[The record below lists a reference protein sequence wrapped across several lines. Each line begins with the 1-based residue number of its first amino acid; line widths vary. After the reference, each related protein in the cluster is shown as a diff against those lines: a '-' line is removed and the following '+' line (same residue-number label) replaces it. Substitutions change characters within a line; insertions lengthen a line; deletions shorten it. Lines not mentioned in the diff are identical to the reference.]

1 MSSTAASGLT
11 WSLRDRSPAEI
22 PILADGPGLSP
33 QWAWGGSTGRGIRV
47 CVVDSGIE
55 RDHPLVGQVDG
66 SYLVLRDPDGT
77 ITVEPTETGDTCGH
91 GTACAGIIRRT
102 APDCELYSV
111 RVLGQRFSGTGDV
124 LLAGL
129 RWAVEQRFDVIN
141 LSLSTTRPQFT
152 DALRAIADEAA
163 FARTVIVASAHNTP
177 VESFPWRFSSVISV
191 GSHQEEDAGLYLY
204 NPSPPV
210 EFFAQGQNV
219 TVPGWAARPSAPP
232 ATASPPRTSPGSAP
246 GSSPSIPRSP
256 RSSSRTSSTW
266 PPPTSRSATGTVT
279 EVANEVANESAPAPH
294 PRRHP
299 MTENRTVTQVD
310 PVARELLQ
318 SVVDTA
324 RAIFGAQ
331 ASSIFLLETGADELV
346 FQAVSGQGQESL
358 VGRRFPAG
366 RGVAGWVAS
375 SGEPMVVDDLSS
387 NGNFARDL
395 AESTGYVP
403 DSLMAA
409 PLLHSSG
416 VLGVL
421 EVLDPTPQAR
431 SDLGELEL
439 LALFARQA
447 ATALRVVLD
456 RRAGQGAEPPPPCS
470 HCGASTRSGA
480 PPPAGAGRRPR
491 TAAHRRA
498 LTTPPRPAALN

>member
-1 MSSTAASGLT
+1 
-11 WSLRDRSPAEI
+11 
-22 PILADGPGLSP
+22 
-33 QWAWGGSTGRGIRV
+33 
-47 CVVDSGIE
+47 
-55 RDHPLVGQVDG
+55 
-66 SYLVLRDPDGT
+66 
-77 ITVEPTETGDTCGH
+77 
-91 GTACAGIIRRT
+91 
-102 APDCELYSV
+102 
-111 RVLGQRFSGTGDV
+111 
-124 LLAGL
+124 
-129 RWAVEQRFDVIN
+129 
-141 LSLSTTRPQFT
+141 
-152 DALRAIADEAA
+152 
-163 FARTVIVASAHNTP
+163 
-177 VESFPWRFSSVISV
+177 
-191 GSHQEEDAGLYLY
+191 
-204 NPSPPV
+204 
-210 EFFAQGQNV
+210 
-219 TVPGWAARPSAPP
+219 
-232 ATASPPRTSPGSAP
+232 
-246 GSSPSIPRSP
+246 
-256 RSSSRTSSTW
+256 
-266 PPPTSRSATGTVT
+266 
-279 EVANEVANESAPAPH
+279 
-294 PRRHP
+294 

-456 RRAGQGAEPPPPCS
+456 RRAGQGAEP
-470 HCGASTRSGA
+470 AAAVLALRSLDPVGRA
-480 PPPAGAGRRPR
+480 AGL
-491 TAAHRRA
+491 RA
-498 LTTPPRPAALN
+498 LDAARELLLTAEH

>member
-219 TVPGWAARPSAPP
+219 TVPWLGGATIRTTGNSFATPYLAGLCARILAKHPS
-232 ATASPPRTSPGSAP
+232 
-246 GSSPSIPRSP
+246 
-256 RSSSRTSSTW
+256 
-266 PPPTSRSATGTVT
+266 
-279 EVANEVANESAPAPH
+279 
-294 PRRHP
+294 
-299 MTENRTVTQVD
+299 
-310 PVARELLQ
+310 
-318 SVVDTA
+318 
-324 RAIFGAQ
+324 
-331 ASSIFLLETGADELV
+331 
-346 FQAVSGQGQESL
+346 
-358 VGRRFPAG
+358 
-366 RGVAGWVAS
+366 
-375 SGEPMVVDDLSS
+375 
-387 NGNFARDL
+387 
-395 AESTGYVP
+395 
-403 DSLMAA
+403 
-409 PLLHSSG
+409 
-416 VLGVL
+416 
-421 EVLDPTPQAR
+421 
-431 SDLGELEL
+431 
-439 LALFARQA
+439 
-447 ATALRVVLD
+447 
-456 RRAGQGAEPPPPCS
+456 
-470 HCGASTRSGA
+470 
-480 PPPAGAGRRPR
+480 
-491 TAAHRRA
+491 
-498 LTTPPRPAALN
+498 LTTFQLKNVLYLAAANVQVGDRDGDGGGE